1 MEWMKLTNALANHQY
16 DWIISRKKKKK
27 TVRKQ
32 TAISKTESL
41 TSHIKKKN
49 IYTYYN
55 RKNYR
60 EENNWQK
67 YLSIEEKNARYI
79 QE

>member
-1 MEWMKLTNALANHQY
+1 MKLTNALANHQY
-16 DWIISRKKKKK
+16 DWIIW
-27 TVRKQ
+27 Q
-32 TAISKTESL
+32 
-41 TSHIKKKN
+41 KKKN
-49 IYTYYN
+49 RTQRNGYFKNRIANISHKKIYIYVYYN
-55 RKNYR
+55 RKNYM